1 MSKKHIIES
10 LLAGYV
16 EGRLSPDEKN
26 QFFDLLAD
34 SANESVFR
42 DLLMKNIYAFSAA
55 DSGTG
60 KDPDFSNIYSR
71 ITLEIDRRDCEEAK
85 QKSIRKRLV
94 IRSLLINIISAAAV
108 FALAFFIGRLSVPN
122 PEIKTESSVSMTEIK
137 APYGSRSEVR
147 LPDGTTVIL
156 NAGSYI
162 SYSDEFNNSN
172 RNVTLKG
179 EAYFRVEKNELV
191 PFIVNAGPLS
201 ITALGTEFNVKA
213 YDDEDSIETTLV
225 EGKVA
230 ISREGSGD
238 ETQAIDLNPN
248 QKAIFIRNDDGF
260 ILEDLK
266 GKDEETIEPVQTIMS
281 DFLIAPQVNV
291 DQVVAW
297 TQGRLMLRGESLD
310 KLCVELERKY
320 NVKIVFR
327 DDEIKKFRFTGV
339 LLDETLEQVLNAIRL
354 TAPIT
359 YHLDGKTVYLSSD
372 LNSMNGF
379 SKYVKKDNLGN

>member
-1 MSKKHIIES
+1 M
-10 LLAGYV
+10 
-16 EGRLSPDEKN
+16 
-26 QFFDLLAD
+26 
-34 SANESVFR
+34 
-42 DLLMKNIYAFSAA
+42 
-55 DSGTG
+55 
-60 KDPDFSNIYSR
+60 
-71 ITLEIDRRDCEEAK
+71 
-85 QKSIRKRLV
+85 
-94 IRSLLINIISAAAV
+94 
-108 FALAFFIGRLSVPN
+108 
-122 PEIKTESSVSMTEIK
+122 
-137 APYGSRSEVR
+137 
-147 LPDGTTVIL
+147 
-156 NAGSYI
+156 
-162 SYSDEFNNSN
+162 
-172 RNVTLKG
+172 
-179 EAYFRVEKNELV
+179 
-191 PFIVNAGPLS
+191 
-201 ITALGTEFNVKA
+201 
-213 YDDEDSIETTLV
+213 

-260 ILEDLK
+260 ILEDVK
-266 GKDEETIEPVQTIMS
+266 SKDEVTIEPVQTIMS